1 MSTQPDR
8 IMTYEEQ
15 TLSWADSNGFLPA
28 GLYVDVL
35 DDHCLDPTEYL
46 QSVPL
51 ALCNHAETLLTYV
64 RSKGW

>member
-1 MSTQPDR
+1 
-8 IMTYEEQ
+8 MTYEEQ
-15 TLSWADSNGFLPA
+15 TLSWADSDGFLPA

-35 DDHCLDPTEYL
+35 DDHRLDPTEYL

-51 ALCNHAETLLTYV
+51 ALCNHAETLLAYV